1 MPVSQPG
8 PPEPGLVRKAEINLR
23 LSEFEFPPMQD
34 LLLIGR
40 KAPIGP
46 EAARRMADALSP
58 DQYEIF
64 PLDHELFEAAVVR
77 KSILKIIPK
86 ENLFPVI
93 LEESSRI
100 ATEGMVI
107 KIYVNATIQVSK
119 VVSLS

>member
-1 MPVSQPG
+1 MPARQPG
-8 PPEPGLVRKAEINLR
+8 SPKSGLVRKAEINLR

-58 DQYEIF
+58 DQYEVI
-64 PLDHELFEAAVVR
+64 PLDHELFEAVVR
-77 KSILKIIPK
+77 KSILKIIPR

-107 KIYVNATIQVSK
+107 KVYVNATIQVSK

>member
-1 MPVSQPG
+1 MPDNNSAHPG
-8 PPEPGLVRKAEINLR
+8 PGPVRKAEINLR

-34 LLLIGR
+34 MLLIGK

-58 DQYEIF
+58 DQYEIV
-64 PLDHELFEAAVVR
+64 PLEHDLFEAAVVR
-77 KSILKIIPK
+77 KSILKIVPK
-86 ENLFPVI
+86 ESLLPVV

-119 VVSLS
+119 VVTLL